1 MPRGPRLPVFLHEPL
16 SRRLGPEMNLWI
28 AMGSAFHR
36 SHGGCVGVSA
46 SRIQA
51 GDGVVIA
58 EEI

>member
-1 MPRGPRLPVFLHEPL
+1 MPGGPGLPLFLHEPL
-16 SRRLGPEMNLWI
+16 SRRLGPEMNLWV

-36 SHGGCVGVSA
+36 SHGGCVGASA

-58 EEI
+58 EDI